1 MLLTHVCLVPC
12 CDLSIFRALITL
24 LIIINNQCLWN
35 YTTLW
40 LVIKSWK
47 YANRLINQLKTL
59 NGTLS
64 VVEVP
69 ALALGCLLQS
79 SLRCVFL
86 LTFNCMTSENLI
98 SRKSI
103 YYFNAHLA
111 LLFSQSNLFVS
122 KSLRS
127 WDASQEK
134 LHFLLLALKGSRN
147 ETLKK
152 KILVSN
158 WG

>member
-1 MLLTHVCLVPC
+1 M
-12 CDLSIFRALITL
+12 
-24 LIIINNQCLWN
+24 
-35 YTTLW
+35 
-40 LVIKSWK
+40 
-47 YANRLINQLKTL
+47 LKTL

-98 SRKSI
+98 SRKPI

-111 LLFSQSNLFVS
+111 LLFSQSNLFVP

-127 WDASQEK
+127 
-134 LHFLLLALKGSRN
+134 
-147 ETLKK
+147 
-152 KILVSN
+152 
-158 WG
+158 